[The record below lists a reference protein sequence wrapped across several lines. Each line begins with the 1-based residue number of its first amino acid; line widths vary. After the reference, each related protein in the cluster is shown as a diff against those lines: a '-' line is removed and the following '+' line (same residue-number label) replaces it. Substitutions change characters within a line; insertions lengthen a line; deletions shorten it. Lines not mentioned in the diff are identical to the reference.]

1 MDHELA
7 VKNQAVER
15 YFLKEMSSEERE
27 AFEEHFFVCNLC
39 ADDVRATSAFV
50 DNAKSI
56 LKERQAWP
64 KPARS
69 WIGWFRPAFAAG
81 ALAALCLVVIGY
93 QNISVIPALKAP
105 RSMSQSYPL
114 EGLTRSAGP
123 KLHEGDPL
131 HFQMPW
137 DGAAGQGSVFA
148 ELREGTK
155 IVSSGAVDTPA
166 PNQPLD
172 VYFPGKL
179 KPGHYTVVLRASDNG
194 KPGRELMQNDF
205 EVIPQ
210 ETRTK

>member
-15 YFLKEMSSEERE
+15 YFLNEMAPEDRE

-56 LKERQAWP
+56 LKERKAWP

-69 WIGWFRPAFAAG
+69 WIGWFRPAFATG
-81 ALAALCLVVIGY
+81 ALAALGLVVIGY

-137 DGAAGQGSVFA
+137 EGSAGPGSGFA

-155 IVSSGAVDTPA
+155 RVSSGAAGTAA
-166 PNQPLD
+166 PN
-172 VYFPGKL
+172 
-179 KPGHYTVVLRASDNG
+179 RAVEAS
-194 KPGRELMQNDF
+194 
-205 EVIPQ
+205 V
-210 ETRTK
+210 

>member
-15 YFLKEMSSEERE
+15 YFLSEMAPEERE

-56 LKERQAWP
+56 LKERKVWP
-64 KPARS
+64 KSAR
-69 WIGWFRPAFAAG
+69 GWVGWLRPAFATG
-81 ALAALCLVVIGY
+81 ALAALCMAVIGY
-93 QNISVIPALKAP
+93 QNISVIPSLKAP
-105 RSMSQSYPL
+105 RSMQAYAL
-114 EGLTRSAGP
+114 EGPTRSAGP

-137 DGAAGQGSVFA
+137 DGAGGQGSVFV

-172 VYFPGKL
+172 VFFPDKL
-179 KPGHYTVVLRASDNG
+179 KPGRYTVVLRVSDSG
-194 KPGRELMQNDF
+194 KPGRELLQNDF
-205 EVIPQ
+205 EVIP
-210 ETRTK
+210 K